1 VLVSAYA
8 GAFQFLLHILTGV
21 TLLAALA
28 AFGFLSKAPA
38 AQVEDGAA
46 EEDQRRSA

>member
-1 VLVSAYA
+1 V
-8 GAFQFLLHILTGV
+8 QILTGI

-28 AFGFLSKAPA
+28 AFAFLSKAPA
-38 AQVEDGAA
+38 AQVEDDAV